1 MSWSDSWTAGQPEFT
16 RLSASEAVLADLR
29 AAIEKGELEV
39 GAKLPSEA
47 AMAARYRV
55 SRSVVREALRSC
67 ETLGLTKTQTGR
79 GTFVVADRVAS
90 NLSMGEYSSRD
101 LDEAR
106 PFIEVPAAGLA
117 AARRTPEQCADLQ
130 QLIDVMTT
138 TKESAALASMDA
150 DFHAA
155 VAAASGNKL
164 FVTVLAQI
172 RGALARQS
180 ETLTVIARRRDDSN
194 REHQAILDAI
204 VDGAAERARAM
215 MAAHLEAVAASVS
228 GLMQSAP
235 MPSGDTSG

>member
-1 MSWSDSWTAGQPEFT
+1 MTWSDSWTAGQPEFT

-29 AAIEKGELEV
+29 AAIEKGELAV

-47 AMAARYRV
+47 AMAGRYRV

-67 ETLGLTKTQTGR
+67 ETLGLTRTQTGR
-79 GTFVVADRVAS
+79 GTFVIADRVAAD
-90 NLSMGEYSSRD
+90 LTMGEYSSRD

-117 AARRTPEQCADLQ
+117 AQRRTPEQVAELQ
-130 QLIDVMTT
+130 RLIDVMMTT
-138 TKESAALASMDA
+138 RESVALASMDA

-155 VAAASGNKL
+155 VAQASGNKL
-164 FVTVLAQI
+164 FITVLAQI

-180 ETLTVIARRRDDSN
+180 ETLTVIAHRRDDSN

-204 VDGAAERARAM
+204 ADGSVERARTM
-215 MAAHLEAVAASVS
+215 MSSHLDAVAASVS
-228 GLMQSAP
+228 GLMRSSSK
-235 MPSGDTSG
+235 PSGDQAP

>member
-47 AMAARYRV
+47 AMAGRYGV

-67 ETLGLTKTQTGR
+67 ETLGLTKTHTGR
-79 GTFVVADRVAS
+79 GTFVIADRVAS
-90 NLSMGEYSSRD
+90 DLTMGGYSSRD
-101 LDEAR
+101 LVEAR
-106 PFIEVPAAGLA
+106 PYIEVPAAGLA
-117 AARRTPEQCADLQ
+117 AERRTAEQCTELQ
-130 QLIDVMTT
+130 RLIDVMAKTREPT
-138 TKESAALASMDA
+138 ALASLDA

-155 VAAASGNKL
+155 VAQASGNEL
-164 FVTVLAQI
+164 FVAVLAQI

-194 REHQAILDAI
+194 REHQAIVDAI
-204 VDGAAERARAM
+204 ADGAVQRAKAM
-215 MAAHLEAVAASVS
+215 MASHLDAVSASVS
-228 GLMQSAP
+228 GLMQASPRPADEE
-235 MPSGDTSG
+235 SR

>member
-29 AAIEKGELEV
+29 TAIEKGELAV

-47 AMAARYRV
+47 AMATRYRV

-79 GTFVVADRVAS
+79 GTFVIADRVAS
-90 NLSMGEYSSRD
+90 DLTMGEYSSRD

-106 PFIEVPAAGLA
+106 PSIEVAAAGLA
-117 AARRTPEQCADLQ
+117 AERRTPEQCDDLQ
-130 QLIDVMTT
+130 RLIDVMRRTN
-138 TKESAALASMDA
+138 ESSALASMDA

-155 VAAASGNKL
+155 VAQASGNKL
-164 FVTVLAQI
+164 FVNVLAQI

-204 VDGAAERARAM
+204 TEGSADRAKAT
-215 MAAHLEAVAASVS
+215 MASHLAAVAASVS
-228 GLMQSAP
+228 GLMQASP
-235 MPSGDTSG
+235 RPPDETPR